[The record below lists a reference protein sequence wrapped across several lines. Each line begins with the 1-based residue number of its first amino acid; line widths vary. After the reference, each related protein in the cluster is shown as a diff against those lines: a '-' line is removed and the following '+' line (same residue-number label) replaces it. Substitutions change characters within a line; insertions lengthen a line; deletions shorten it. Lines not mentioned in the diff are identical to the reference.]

1 MTEDANPL
9 QLYTIGHSN
18 RSLDDFLHL
27 AATFGIQTLVD
38 IRSLPGSRKHPH
50 FNREN
55 LREVL
60 PEHGMEYIWLKQLG
74 GLRSPRKGFDSP
86 NTGLTSPGFRNYADY
101 MATDEFRQGVEEL
114 LDIAKRATTA
124 YMCAEA
130 LFWRC
135 HRRLLSDYL
144 VAQEVT
150 VLHIL
155 GTKSLQPHQLTRG
168 TTVTPEGLL
177 VYPQNEPEANGIGE
191 GPSCGEAC

>member
-1 MTEDANPL
+1 MTGDANAL

-27 AATFGIQTLVD
+27 SATFGIQSLVD

-55 LREVL
+55 LQKVL
-60 PEHGMEYIWLKQLG
+60 PEHGMEYIWLKRLG
-74 GLRSPRKGFDSP
+74 GLRSRRKGFDSP

-101 MATDEFRQGVEEL
+101 MATDEFLQGVEEL
-114 LDIAKRATTA
+114 LDIAKRATAA

-144 VAQEVT
+144 VAHGVT

-155 GTKSLQPHQLTRG
+155 GPKSLQPHQLSRG
-168 TTVTPEGLL
+168 ATVTSEGL
-177 VYPQNEPEANGIGE
+177 VMYPAVETQQDCIDAWPRY
-191 GPSCGEAC
+191 GEAP